1 MTETDSLIDRLA
13 QDGARQRNARRGFV
27 MPLLAAIAICIVGV
41 TVALDGAFD
50 PVALHGVMPLTVKWW
65 FSATLTLLSASALW
79 LLGKPGRKPAA
90 ALWSFMIPFVFVV
103 GLLLMELAKVG
114 PVLNGPTWRT
124 CLLAMAIMSPIGFAG
139 AILATRYL
147 APTDLRRTGGIAGLF
162 GGAVAMAVYSPY
174 CPERGALFMAVFYCL
189 PILAMA
195 GLGWLLGPRLLRW

>member
-1 MTETDSLIDRLA
+1 MIETSSLIDQLA
-13 QDGARQRNARRGFV
+13 QDGAKPRHARHGFAL
-27 MPLLAAIAICIVGV
+27 PLLTAIVICIAGV

-50 PVALHGVMPLTVKWW
+50 PVTLHGVMPLTVKWW
-65 FSATLTLLSASALW
+65 FSATLALLSASALW
-79 LLGKPGRKPAA
+79 LLGRPGRKPGV
-90 ALWSFMIPFVFVV
+90 ALWSMMMPFVFVA

-139 AILATRYL
+139 AILATRFL
-147 APTDLRRTGGIAGLF
+147 APTDLRRVGGIAGLF